1 MGEHLNKGTEVLV
14 HFDPKDICVVREM
27 YPYNGIVTTISR
39 VQRTQRYS
47 GSFYAPQ
54 YELEG
59 VTSSLGIP
67 FTFTRDML
75 VTEEEE

>member
-14 HFDPKDICVVREM
+14 NFDPKDICVVREM

-54 YELEG
+54 YEL
-59 VTSSLGIP
+59 
-67 FTFTRDML
+67 
-75 VTEEEE
+75 